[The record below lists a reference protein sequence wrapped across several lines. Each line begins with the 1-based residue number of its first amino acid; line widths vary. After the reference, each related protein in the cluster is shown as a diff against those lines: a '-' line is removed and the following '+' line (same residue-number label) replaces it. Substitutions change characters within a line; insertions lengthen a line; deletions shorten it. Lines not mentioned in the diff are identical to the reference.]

1 MKKVLIISLLFLCA
15 CATPETTSTTV
26 QDTTTTTVAETTTTT
41 STITAPLS
49 QTESYALNN
58 TLDQLVSTE
67 TWNLF
72 DADPPKSIY
81 PEDLRRIEVL
91 QPKLSEI
98 DSETQTTSIYDEQ
111 TYLYHQKYCAEY
123 NITECSLPYVSD
135 EHSYVTTTTTIEK

>member
-26 QDTTTTTVAETTTTT
+26 QDTTTTTVQDTTTTTVAETTTTT
-41 STITAPLS
+41 STITAPLT

-72 DADPPKSIY
+72 DADPVSYTHLTLPTI
-81 PEDLRRIEVL
+81 LRV
-91 QPKLSEI
+91 
-98 DSETQTTSIYDEQ
+98 
-111 TYLYHQKYCAEY
+111 
-123 NITECSLPYVSD
+123 
-135 EHSYVTTTTTIEK
+135 